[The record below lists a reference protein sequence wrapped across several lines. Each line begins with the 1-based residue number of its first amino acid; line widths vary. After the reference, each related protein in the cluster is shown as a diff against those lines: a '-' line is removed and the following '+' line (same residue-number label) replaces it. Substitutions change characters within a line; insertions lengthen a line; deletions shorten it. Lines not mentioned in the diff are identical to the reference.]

1 MIYWAK
7 ASLNLTVLKPNP
19 DKPELNIED
28 LWYRF
33 ALSFLLKKIDFLK
46 YSICNFHYSI
56 DCEDF
61 MNIESINTEIST
73 LGEAKILTPVQRR
86 ADGTEG
92 ISFVSDENRVIIEV
106 NERGINQMVAEERP
120 LPCFEMAG
128 PRRQIFFDPSKL
140 KCALVTCGGLCPGLN
155 DIIRSIVLELHYAYG
170 VGNIFGIRYGL
181 QGFIARYGHDL
192 IDLTPKSVVNIHDRG
207 GTVLGSSRGPQDI
220 DEIIDSLERMNIG
233 LLFMIGGDGTLT
245 AAGRIADTIFN
256 RGLKIGVVGVPKTI
270 DNDIYMVSRSF
281 GFDTAVDVATKAII
295 SASNEAEGYP
305 NGIGLIKLMG
315 RHSGFI
321 AATAVLAQQDVN
333 FVHIPEVDFDL
344 NGPQGLLSALE
355 KRLAQ
360 RRHAVIVVAEG
371 AGQKFFED
379 EESEQDASG
388 NIKLKDIG
396 IYLKDAIISYF
407 AAKGI
412 DISIKYI
419 DPSYMIR
426 SLPANANDRV
436 FCNFLG
442 RNSVH
447 AGMAGKTSMLIG
459 HWNNQFVHVPMH
471 LIAGKRKK
479 VDPKGSLW
487 RSTLE
492 ATGQSSLK
500 NAG

>member
-1 MIYWAK
+1 M
-7 ASLNLTVLKPNP
+7 NT
-19 DKPELNIED
+19 D
-28 LWYRF
+28 
-33 ALSFLLKKIDFLK
+33 
-46 YSICNFHYSI
+46 SI
-56 DCEDF
+56 
-61 MNIESINTEIST
+61 MTEIST
-73 LGEAKILTPVQRR
+73 LGEAKILTPVQKRT
-86 ADGTEG
+86 DGTED
-92 ISFVSDENRVIIEV
+92 ISFVSDESRVIIEV
-106 NERGINQMVAEERP
+106 DAQRVSQMVKKS
-120 LPCFEMAG
+120 LPIQSFELAG
-128 PRRQIFFDPSKL
+128 PRRRIFFDPSKL

-170 VGNIFGIRYGL
+170 VSNIFGIRYGL
-181 QGFIARYGHDL
+181 QGFIAGYGHDL
-192 IDLTPKSVVNIHDRG
+192 INLTCDYVVNIHDRG

-220 DEIIDSLERMNIG
+220 DEIVDSMERMNIG

-245 AAGRIADTIFN
+245 AASRITDRIAA

-281 GFDTAVDVATKAII
+281 GFDTAVDVATSAII

-333 FVHIPEVDFDL
+333 FVLIPEIDFDL
-344 NGPQGLLSALE
+344 EGPNGLLSALE
-355 KRLAQ
+355 KRLTD
-360 RRHAVIVVAEG
+360 RKHAVIVVAEG
-371 AGQKFFED
+371 AGQKFFESKKN
-379 EESEQDASG
+379 ERDASG

-396 IYLKDAIISYF
+396 IYLKEAIGAYF
-407 AAKGI
+407 AGKGI

-447 AGMAGKTSMLIG
+447 AGLSGRTDVLIG
-459 HWNNQFVHVPMH
+459 HWNNQFVHVPMK
-471 LIAGKRKK
+471 LIADKRKK
-479 VDPKGSLW
+479 VNPRGSLW

-492 ATGQSSLK
+492 ATGQGSLK
-500 NAG
+500 NN